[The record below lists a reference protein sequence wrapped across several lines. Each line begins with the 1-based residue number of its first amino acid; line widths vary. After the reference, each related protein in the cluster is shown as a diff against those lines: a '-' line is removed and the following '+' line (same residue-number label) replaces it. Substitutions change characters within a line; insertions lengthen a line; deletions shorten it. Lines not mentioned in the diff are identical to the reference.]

1 MRVHRSLAELL
12 PARRAVA
19 VGIFDGVHAGHRR
32 ILGALLEAKARQGL
46 DAALAVTFWPHPLAL
61 LRPESAPPLLLT
73 LEERI
78 AALAAAGLDAL
89 LVLEFTPALAATDY
103 ADFTQETLVGAL
115 GMAQLVAGYDFHLG
129 RGRAGSA
136 EAMAAL
142 GERLGYRV
150 EVVTPCYENGRIVS
164 SSHVRAELA
173 AGNLEAVRRA
183 LGRPFPLTG
192 RVEKGAGRGTPLG
205 FPTANLAPPPP
216 EKLLPPLGV
225 YLVRA
230 RWAGESASRPGLL
243 NLGLAPTV
251 RGQLL
256 PELHLLDWSGDLLG
270 TEVQVEVLEWL
281 RPEKRFPDLEA
292 LKAAIAADVAA
303 ARRRLAA
310 GDFPL

>member
-1 MRVHRSLAELL
+1 MRVHRSLADL
-12 PARRAVA
+12 PAARRAVA

-32 ILGALLEAKARQGL
+32 ILGALLEAKARRGL
-46 DAALAVTFWPHPLAL
+46 DTALAVSFWPHPLAL
-61 LRPESAPPLLLT
+61 LRPASAPPLLLT
-73 LEERI
+73 LDERI
-78 AALAAAGLDAL
+78 AALAAAGLDEL
-89 LVLEFTPALAATDY
+89 LVLEFTPELAATDF
-103 ADFTQETLVGAL
+103 ADFTRETLVGAL

-142 GERLGYRV
+142 GETLGYQV
-150 EVVTPCYENGRIVS
+150 EVVTPCYDDGRIVS

-173 AGNLEAVRRA
+173 AGNLAAVRRA

-192 RVEKGAGRGTPLG
+192 RVERGDARGTPLG
-205 FPTANLAPPPP
+205 FPTANLTAPPP

-225 YLVRA
+225 YLARA
-230 RWAGESASRPGLL
+230 QWAGEASARPGLL

-251 RGQLL
+251 RGRLL
-256 PELHLLDWSGDLLG
+256 PELHLLDWSGDLVG
-270 TEVQVEVLEWL
+270 TEVRVEVLEWL
-281 RPEKRFPDLEA
+281 RPERRFPDLEA
-292 LKAAIAADVAA
+292 LKTAIAADVAT